1 MQSYIEDTEIE
12 RIALK
17 VVELLKPLLGNKE
30 KAEDKIYTPESL
42 AIYLKINTSWIYKK
56 VSLRKIPFF
65 KMGKYLRFRKS
76 DIDTWHKSLTQRPV
90 TPLTLMKKKRL
101 DTL

>member
-1 MQSYIEDTEIE
+1 MQTFLEDNEIE
-12 RIALK
+12 KIAAK
-17 VVELLKPLLGNKE
+17 VVELLKPLLLNKE

-42 AIYLKINTSWIYKK
+42 AIYLQVDTSWIYKI

-76 DIDTWHKSLTQRPV
+76 DIDAWHKSLTQRPV
-90 TPLTLMKKKRL
+90 TPLTLVKKKRL